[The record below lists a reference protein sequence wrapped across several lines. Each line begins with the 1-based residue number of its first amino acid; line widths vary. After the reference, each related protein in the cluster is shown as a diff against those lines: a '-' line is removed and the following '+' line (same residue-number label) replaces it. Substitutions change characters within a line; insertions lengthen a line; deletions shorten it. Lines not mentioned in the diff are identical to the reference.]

1 MSQDALPPRRSFW
14 QRRLRDPI
22 VALLTHGVTPDKLAA
37 TLAVGTAVSLFP
49 FFGMTTLFNVLVG
62 LKLRMNQPLLQA
74 INYLLTPLHLAM
86 IFVYVRVGEHLWGV
100 HESAFNLGELV
111 STFREKPLGE
121 FLQRFGWTGIHAF
134 SAWSLSAPVI
144 IIGLYF
150 PLRPLMR
157 KLAGLNRPKNHL
169 SASTP

>member
-1 MSQDALPPRRSFW
+1 
-14 QRRLRDPI
+14 
-22 VALLTHGVTPDKLAA
+22 
-37 TLAVGTAVSLFP
+37 
-49 FFGMTTLFNVLVG
+49 MTTLFNVLVG